1 MAKAGV
7 AILCAITVFFSCV
20 MLSLA
25 TDYTVGD
32 TAGWASGVDYDT
44 WTSGKTFAVGDKL
57 VFNYGSGA
65 HSVAE
70 VSKTDYEGCSS
81 ANAIA
86 SESDG
91 ATTITLNKEGTRYF
105 ICGIPGHCSN
115 GMKLSVAVGGTGTGG
130 NTTTPTPTPTTTTPT
145 TTTPTTT
152 TPTTTTTSPSSSFV
166 LVPSVTILLFTL
178 MSFLML

>member
-7 AILCAITVFFSCV
+7 VVLCAISVFFSCF

-32 TAGWASGVDYDT
+32 TAGWASGVNYDT
-44 WTSGKTFAVGDKL
+44 WLTGKTFAVGDTL

-70 VSKTDYEGCSS
+70 VSKSDYEGCSS
-81 ANAIA
+81 ANALA

-91 ATTITLNKEGTRYF
+91 ATTITLNKAGTRYF

-115 GMKLSVAVGGTGTGG
+115 GMKLAVTVGAAGGTGTGG
-130 NTTTPTPTPTTTTPT
+130 STTTPTPTPTTTTPT
-145 TTTPTTT
+145 TTTPTTS
-152 TPTTTTTSPSSSFV
+152 SPSSSFV
-166 LVPSVTILLFTL
+166 LVPSVTMLFFTL